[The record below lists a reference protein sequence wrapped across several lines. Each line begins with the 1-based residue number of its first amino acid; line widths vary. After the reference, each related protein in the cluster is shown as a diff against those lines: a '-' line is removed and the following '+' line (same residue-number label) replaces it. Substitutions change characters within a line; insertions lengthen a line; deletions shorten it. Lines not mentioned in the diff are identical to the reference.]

1 MTIIKRIFE
10 RFVYGAGFGFGM
22 CIPYKLIGRNEN
34 IPPAPPPALPGEPAP
49 PRRPKRA
56 TRAGG

>member
-34 IPPAPPPALPGEPAP
+34 IPQKPLAVPINRYIEKGWVANNDP
-49 PRRPKRA
+49 
-56 TRAGG
+56 

>member
-22 CIPYKLIGRNEN
+22 CISYKLIGRNEN
-34 IPPAPPPALPGEPAP
+34 IPQKPLAVPINRYIEKGWVANNDP
-49 PRRPKRA
+49 
-56 TRAGG
+56 